1 MFPPIVC
8 KFRPI
13 VCSELVVRKESYSG
27 ISRFSGLGL
36 GMISKSPG
44 ITTNLRLERRKS
56 QVLSVKLLRLGL

>member
-27 ISRFSGLGL
+27 ISRFSGLG
-36 GMISKSPG
+36 MISKSPG